1 MDEDAP
7 RAPGLGADVTESQ
20 STTQEDAV
28 TSDRPR
34 TRRRSAYATRDLTK
48 GSVRKNL
55 WFLAWPQIAEGFL
68 SVADQIADLIW
79 AGRIGFQTIAAI
91 GVAQTYLMMV
101 MTARMGLDA
110 GMRSMISRAVGAG
123 DIKYAN
129 HVLLQSLTLTTA
141 LALVIIVVGVTFAE
155 PLVRLLGVS
164 DGVVAQAVG
173 YMQLQFVAMSVMSY
187 QRLTAG
193 ALQASGDSLTPLKA
207 ATVSRIGHLA
217 MSPLFIF
224 GWLLFPEMGIEGAA
238 MANLL
243 AQLAGVSLNVFALM
257 NGSSRLTLSFR
268 GYYIDFPLIWRL
280 LKIGAP
286 ASITGMQRATS
297 QLVVVVII
305 ASFGDGA
312 VAAFALARR
321 AENVVSQS
329 ARGLGRAAGALAGQN
344 LGANKPDRAKEAM
357 NWALV
362 FVFIATAPV
371 ATLFIAWPSAVASF
385 FNGDPEFVSA
395 ASTWL
400 RIVAIGYLSMA
411 TVQVFTQG
419 FNTSGDTIAPMIITL
434 TTVWAVEIP
443 LSFTL
448 SQLTPLGSL
457 GVAWAIV
464 IGMTTRLIVF
474 SWYYSKGRWLRT
486 GML

>member
-1 MDEDAP
+1 MDEDAS
-7 RAPGLGADVTESQ
+7 RASGLDADITASQ
-20 STTQEDAV
+20 QTTKEQAV
-28 TSDRPR
+28 TSQPGR
-34 TRRRSAYATRDLTK
+34 TRRRSRHSTRDLTK

-68 SVADQIADLIW
+68 SVVDQMADLIW
-79 AGRIGFQTIAAI
+79 AGRLGFQTIAAL

-101 MTARMGLDA
+101 MTARMGLDS

-129 HVLLQSLTLTTA
+129 HVLLQSLTLTAA
-141 LALVIIVVGVTFAE
+141 LAVVIIVIGVTFAE
-155 PLVRLLGVS
+155 PLLRLLGVS
-164 DGVVAQAVG
+164 DGVVAQATD
-173 YMQLQFVAMSVMSY
+173 YMRIQFVAMSVMSF

-207 ATVSRIGHLA
+207 ATVSRVGHLA
-217 MSPLFIF
+217 LSPLFIF
-224 GWLLFPEMGIEGAA
+224 GWLMFPEMGIAGAA

-243 AQLAGVSLNVFALM
+243 AQVAGVGLNVYALT
-257 NGSSRLTLSFR
+257 NGSSRLALSIR

-280 LKIGAP
+280 IRIGAP
-286 ASITGMQRATS
+286 ASVTGMQRASS
-297 QLVVVVII
+297 QLVVVVIV
-305 ASFGDGA
+305 ASFGDVA
-312 VAAFALARR
+312 VAAYALARR
-321 AENVVSQS
+321 AENLVNQS

-344 LGANKPDRAKEAM
+344 LGANKPDRAKSAM
-357 NWALV
+357 NLALI
-362 FVFIATAPV
+362 FVLILTAPV
-371 ATLFIAWPSAVASF
+371 ATLFIAWPSGVASF
-385 FNGDPEFVSA
+385 FNSDPEFVSA

-419 FNTSGDTIAPMIITL
+419 LNTSGDTFAPMLITL
-434 TTVWAVEIP
+434 ATVWAIEIP

-448 SQLTPLGSL
+448 SQLTSLGPL

-464 IGMTTRLIVF
+464 IGMTTRLVVF
-474 SWYYSKGRWLRT
+474 VWYYSKGKWLKT
-486 GML
+486 GKM